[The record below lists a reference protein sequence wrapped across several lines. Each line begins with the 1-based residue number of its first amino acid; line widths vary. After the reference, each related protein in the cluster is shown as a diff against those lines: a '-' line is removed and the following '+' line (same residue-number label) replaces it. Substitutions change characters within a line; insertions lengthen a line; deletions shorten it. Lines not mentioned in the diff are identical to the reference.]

1 MPQMQQDEFSAG
13 GPTRQ
18 SWLSW
23 YESTLSIVTAA
34 SAQLQFGDFAN
45 FTLQQNGPGKSPM
58 RIGVAL
64 GVLGQMDDSNKFG
77 SQDSDPLHPPAG
89 PLSRGRSLQAEILPL
104 LQNILGRSYFLEPN
118 LPCI

>member
-1 MPQMQQDEFSAG
+1 MQKDEFSAG

-23 YESTLSIVTAA
+23 
-34 SAQLQFGDFAN
+34 
-45 FTLQQNGPGKSPM
+45 PGKSPM

-64 GVLGQMDDSNKFG
+64 GVLGQMEDSNKFG

-104 LQNILGRSYFLEPN
+104 LQNILERSYFLEPN